1 MASKPRTT
9 AGKKK
14 QPAAVESSQSIADQ
28 TAEFLKSGG
37 AIERINA
44 GVSGQES
51 LAPKN
56 LKAATPAASAAKA

>member
-1 MASKPRTT
+1 MASKPKTT

-28 TAEFLKSGG
+28 TAAFLKSGG

-44 GVSGQES
+44 GISGQES
-51 LAPKN
+51 LAPKP
-56 LKAATPAASAAKA
+56 LKTTSEPTAKA